1 MHQHSRRG
9 RRHMPAL
16 VTTLLASLLGAC
28 AGGERDTG
36 GDRASEASNAPAACP
51 GDNAG
56 LTLPSGFCATIFADS
71 VGDARHVTVTPDGDV
86 YVTLEGVRPSPEKAV
101 AGNRQPA
108 PSAVVALRDTSRD
121 GRADLIE
128 RFGDVGGTG
137 IAWANGQLWVDQGTR
152 IVRYTLDS
160 ASLLPKGAGET
171 IVSGL
176 PAGGHRSRDLA
187 FAPDGSL
194 LVNVGSRSNNCQVKD
209 RGTESPGHDPC
220 TELETRAGIWRFDAN
235 RTGQRFSRA
244 ARWASGL
251 RNAMGIAVNPA
262 NNQVYATQHGRDQL
276 VQNWPKVFP
285 DTKYSA
291 ENPAEELHQ
300 VNQGDVFPWPY
311 CFWSHAEKKY
321 VTAPEYG
328 GDGRKTDRCENAK
341 QPVALFPGH
350 WAPMSLLFYTGSA
363 FPERYRDGVFIAFHG
378 SWNRAPEQQQGYRVV
393 FQPMKDGKGDGD
405 FETFADGFA
414 AMPPE
419 QLQPGNAKHRPVGLA
434 QAPDGALYVTDDTG
448 GRVYRI
454 TYTRRR

>member
-1 MHQHSRRG
+1 MHQHIRGTRRIAAV
-9 RRHMPAL
+9 PAALLLTL
-16 VTTLLASLLGAC
+16 VAAC
-28 AGGERDTG
+28 AGGERDG
-36 GDRASEASNAPAACP
+36 ADSARQAAAEPAACP

-56 LTLPSGFCATIFADS
+56 LTLPAGFCATIFADS
-71 VGDARHVTVTPDGDV
+71 IGDARHVAVAPNGDV
-86 YVTLEGVRPSPEKAV
+86 YVTLEAQPPSPEKAV
-101 AGNRQPA
+101 AGDRQPA

-121 GRADLIE
+121 GRADVIE
-128 RFGDVGGTG
+128 RFGEMGGSG
-137 IAWANGQLWVDQGTR
+137 IAWANGHLWVDQGPR
-152 IVRYTLDS
+152 IVRYALDS
-160 ASLLPKGAGET
+160 STMRPTGAGET

-176 PAGGHRSRDLA
+176 PTGGHRSRDLA
-187 FAPDGSL
+187 FGPDGSL
-194 LVNVGSRSNNCQVKD
+194 LVNVGSRSNSCQVKD
-209 RGTESPGHDPC
+209 RGNESPGHDPC

-235 RTGQRFSRA
+235 RTGQRFTSG

-276 VQNWPKVFP
+276 VQNWPKIFP

-300 VNQGDVFPWPY
+300 VNQGDVFAWPY
-311 CFWSHAEKKY
+311 CFWSHVEKKY

-328 GDGRKTDRCENAK
+328 GDGRKTDRCETFK

-350 WAPMSLLFYTGSA
+350 WAPMSLLFYTGTA
-363 FPERYRDGVFIAFHG
+363 FPEKYRGGAFIAFHG
-378 SWNRAPEQQQGYRVV
+378 SWNRAPEHQQGYRVV

-405 FETFADGFA
+405 YETFADGFA
-414 AMPPE
+414 AMPAE
-419 QLQPGNAKHRPVGLA
+419 QVQPGNAKHRPVGLA

-454 TYTRRR
+454 TYGRQR